1 MMTNWRSMLFVPA
14 ASPQRW
20 AKAHTRGAD
29 AIIVDLEDSTEADAK
44 AAARLQATEA
54 VKHLTANG
62 ATVTVRVNND
72 PALLADD
79 LEAVVKPGLSAI
91 VMPKVETASAL
102 DELSA
107 LLDALEYEAGLER
120 FSIGVVAVIESPR
133 ALERIVAIADGP
145 RLIGLALGSEDFS
158 LALGRPP
165 TALSLDLAAQTVAYA
180 AAARGIMGIGMATGI
195 ANFTELDAFGAEAR
209 RAHGMGLTGAM
220 CIHPNQV
227 GVLNASF
234 GYSEA
239 QVAEAQGILAA
250 WDARVDGVVSHNGKM
265 IDQPVVERAR
275 RLLKAAGIA

>member
-145 RLIGLALGSEDFS
+145 RLMGIALGSEDFS

-209 RAHGMGLTGAM
+209 RAHGMGLPGAM

>member
-145 RLIGLALGSEDFS
+145 RLMGIALGSEDFS